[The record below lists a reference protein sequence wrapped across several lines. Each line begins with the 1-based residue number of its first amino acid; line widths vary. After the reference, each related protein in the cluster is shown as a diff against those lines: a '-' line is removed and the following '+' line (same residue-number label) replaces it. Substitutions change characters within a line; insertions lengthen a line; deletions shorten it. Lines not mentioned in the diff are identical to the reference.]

1 LAYDRGPSSWIKVVE
16 DFPMKGNFMGYQYGP
31 VKNVIFASLNSF
43 KFHRFLDHM
52 SAKSFLGRLLEPV
65 KSQFMETA

>member
-1 LAYDRGPSSWIKVVE
+1 
-16 DFPMKGNFMGYQYGP
+16 MKGNFMGYQYGP